1 MSGGASSV
9 RVFVNE
15 RPVEVTRGAAV
26 RDAVAALDPGLA
38 ALLASEAAYVTDA
51 RGLPVDPASPVGA
64 GSILRSVSRRAPEP
78 DADP

>member
-1 MSGGASSV
+1 MPGSI
-9 RVFVNE
+9 RVFVNQ
-15 RPVEVTRGAAV
+15 RPVALPAGATALDAV
-26 RDAVAALDPGLA
+26 RALDPGLA
-38 ALLASEAAYVTDA
+38 GRLADGTAALTDA